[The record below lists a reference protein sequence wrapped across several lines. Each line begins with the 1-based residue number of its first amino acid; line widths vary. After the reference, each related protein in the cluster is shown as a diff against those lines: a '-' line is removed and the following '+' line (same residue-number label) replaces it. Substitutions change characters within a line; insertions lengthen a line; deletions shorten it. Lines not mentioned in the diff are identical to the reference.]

1 VDGGSPFHKS
11 PMSKKIWQLKKVLR
25 LLPTPAHAQSLLAAL
40 KQRETRMSVKD
51 FLARTWVGKPNT
63 TTKE

>member
-1 VDGGSPFHKS
+1 
-11 PMSKKIWQLKKVLR
+11 MSKKIRQLKKVLR
-25 LLPTPAHAQSLLAAL
+25 LLKIPADAQSLLAAL
-40 KQRETRMSVKD
+40 KQRETRMSVGD

>member
-1 VDGGSPFHKS
+1 
-11 PMSKKIWQLKKVLR
+11 MSKKIRQLKKVLR
-25 LLPTPAHAQSLLAAL
+25 LLQAPAHAQSLLAAL
-40 KQRETRMSVKD
+40 KQRETRISVGD

>member
-1 VDGGSPFHKS
+1 VDGGGPLHKS
-11 PMSKKIWQLKKVLR
+11 PMSKKIRQLKKVLR
-25 LLPTPAHAQSLLAAL
+25 LLQAPAHAQSLLAAL
-40 KQRETRMSVKD
+40 KQRETRISVGD